1 MLGITDYFVVPFGL
15 LLGAT
20 SFEVGLLVAIP
31 HLVSSIV
38 QLFSV
43 RLVRLAGGRLPFL
56 NIATALQASVLIPI
70 AALAIAPKIQFRV
83 GYLILFLIFF
93 RSVGNS
99 IAAAWGSLISD
110 YLPPEKRGYYL
121 GRRSQVIGIAGLI
134 GLAAAG
140 TYLSLMKKISPELGF
155 FFLFLMASFCRFLSN
170 NLMSRMTDVP
180 LHSTPESDFTFW
192 QFIRRY
198 RESNFVKYLIYVSAI
213 MFSAHIA
220 APFFSVYMIRDLKFS
235 YLSYM
240 MVHFSGV
247 MAGLLAFPIWG
258 KHADLLGNA
267 RILKTT
273 SLLVPLVPVLWFL
286 FSNYFVPLI
295 LLEFFAGFVWGGF
308 NLCATHFIYDVVTPQ
323 KRVRCLSY
331 FNLINGVSI
340 FVGTSLGGYLADR
353 LPTFF
358 GSPLLILFLL
368 SALFRLCAHLFL
380 SRRFH
385 EVRTAVRSI
394 SMAVSTSSL
403 ILSVIGIRPLSGL
416 SSSWRMPSP
425 PPDVEKR
432 ME

>member
-20 SFEVGLLVAIP
+20 SLEVGLLVAIP

-70 AALAIAPKIQFRV
+70 AALAIVPKIQFRIV
-83 GYLILFLIFF
+83 YLILFLIFF

-110 YLPPEKRGYYL
+110 YLPPEKRGHYL
-121 GRRSQVIGIAGLI
+121 GWRSQVIGIAGLI

-155 FFLFLMASFCRFLSN
+155 FFLFLTASLCRFFSN
-170 NLMSRMTDVP
+170 NLMSRMVDIP
-180 LHSTPESDFTFW
+180 LHSTPGSDFTFW

-198 RESNFVKYLIYVSAI
+198 RESNFVKYLMYVSAI

-240 MVHFSGV
+240 IVHFSGV

-286 FSNYFVPLI
+286 FSNYFIPLI

-308 NLCATHFIYDVVTPQ
+308 NLCATNFIYDVVTPQ

-331 FNLINGVSI
+331 FNLINGVAI
-340 FVGTSLGGYLADR
+340 FVGTALGGYFADR

-368 SALFRLCAHLFL
+368 SALFRFCAHLFL
-380 SRRFH
+380 SPHFH
-385 EVRTAVRSI
+385 EVRTAPRS
-394 SMAVSTSSL
+394 VSTLSL
-403 ILSVIGIRPLSGL
+403 FLSVIGIRPLSGL
-416 SSSWRMPSP
+416 SSGWRIPSP
-425 PPDVEKR
+425 PPDVEKHT
-432 ME
+432 E